1 MVEKYAVT
9 DWKPKK
15 LLKGKTII
23 VTGCSS
29 GIGWET
35 AKTIK
40 KLGGD
45 VLGVDLN
52 MTTDN
57 VDEFYKADLSDKMTI
72 EALVDALPS
81 GADGIA
87 NIAGVPPT
95 APADLVLKVNL
106 VGLKYFTELMVP
118 KLADGASIVNL
129 ASLAGFGWAEHVSQ
143 IKDSYDLDFH
153 EIADFVHRYGIDQE
167 QGRSYFFTKEALI
180 VWTMKQRWEWRD
192 RGIRMNSLS
201 PGPVDTPILKD
212 FLETLGDRA
221 DEDRRVMDRPGLP
234 TDIAPAVCFML
245 SDMTTWMRGL
255 NIPVDGGM
263 SSHLLCKMHD
273 L

>member
-129 ASLAGFGWAEHVSQ
+129 ASLAGFG
-143 IKDSYDLDFH
+143 
-153 EIADFVHRYGIDQE
+153 
-167 QGRSYFFTKEALI
+167 
-180 VWTMKQRWEWRD
+180 
-192 RGIRMNSLS
+192 
-201 PGPVDTPILKD
+201 
-212 FLETLGDRA
+212 
-221 DEDRRVMDRPGLP
+221 
-234 TDIAPAVCFML
+234 
-245 SDMTTWMRGL
+245 
-255 NIPVDGGM
+255 
-263 SSHLLCKMHD
+263 
-273 L
+273 